1 MANRVSEDATI
12 TLGSVRRRLL
22 TGSAW
27 VLAARIAGLALGV
40 VMNGLI
46 ARMLDPSGFGAFL
59 LTSTMVVIGSTVAKL
74 GMDRAVV
81 RFTAASLGV
90 GEPAG
95 AREAIRIA
103 VGWAVLGSAAVAAVF
118 ALGLGQWFFGSV
130 LGEPLVASVVPIAA
144 GWLFATAMQSVLA
157 ECFRGLSR
165 FGYAAALHMFATDFA
180 TVGVLG
186 AVYVT
191 ARSVSLS
198 NVVTIVTVVA
208 MLVLA
213 ITGLLLLRTVRSLR
227 GPGHVGRSEMF
238 AVARPLMVTNLGIYL
253 LGAGVDMWILG
264 AYEPTDQV
272 ALYGAAAKL
281 TVLVATP
288 MIIFSGVMPPLVAEL
303 FAQGKIRK
311 LERTLRSGATLV
323 GVPALAVLMLFV
335 VAGPWVLGTVYEPY
349 YRQAAPV
356 LMIMS
361 ISRLIAVWTGSCG
374 IALMMTGHQK
384 DMMRITL
391 FSAALSVGGG
401 LALAPH
407 FGTIGVAV
415 ATASA
420 QVFQN
425 VTQLLTAHRRL
436 GIWTYVSFSPE
447 ILRDL
452 IGRPPR
458 PPGAAPAAQGHSPG
472 EGGES

>member
-1 MANRVSEDATI
+1 
-12 TLGSVRRRLL
+12 
-22 TGSAW
+22 
-27 VLAARIAGLALGV
+27 
-40 VMNGLI
+40 
-46 ARMLDPSGFGAFL
+46 
-59 LTSTMVVIGSTVAKL
+59 
-74 GMDRAVV
+74 
-81 RFTAASLGV
+81 
-90 GEPAG
+90 
-95 AREAIRIA
+95 
-103 VGWAVLGSAAVAAVF
+103 
-118 ALGLGQWFFGSV
+118 
-130 LGEPLVASVVPIAA
+130 LVASVVPIAA

-165 FGYAAALHMFATDFA
+165 FGYAAAFHMFATDFA

-186 AVYVT
+186 AVYVM

-198 NVVTIVTVVA
+198 NVVTIVTLVA

-227 GPGHVGRSEMF
+227 GPGHVNRSEMF

-264 AYEPTDQV
+264 AFQPTDQV

-323 GVPALAVLMLFV
+323 GVPALAVLTLFV

-349 YRQAAPV
+349 YRQAAPI
-356 LMIMS
+356 LIIMS

-391 FSAALSVGGG
+391 SSAALSVGGG

-425 VTQLLTAHRRL
+425 VVQLFTAHRRL

-452 IGRPPR
+452 IGRPR
-458 PPGAAPAAQGHSPG
+458 PAAPRRQGGSPG
-472 EGGES
+472 ERGRS

>member
-1 MANRVSEDATI
+1 MADQAAEEAVI

-22 TGSAW
+22 TGSVW
-27 VLAARIAGLALGV
+27 VLAARIAGLGLGV
-40 VMNGLI
+40 VMNGLV

-81 RFTAASLGV
+81 RFTASSLAV

-95 AREAIRIA
+95 ARDAIRIA
-103 VGWAVLGSAAVAAVF
+103 VGWSALGSAAVGLVLS
-118 ALGLGQWFFGSV
+118 LGLGQWFFGSV
-130 LGEPLVASVVPIAA
+130 LGEPLVASVVPLAA

-165 FGYAAALHMFATDFA
+165 FGYAAIFHMFATDLV

-186 AVYVT
+186 AAYVT
-191 ARSVSLS
+191 ARSASLS
-198 NVVTIVTVVA
+198 SVVAIFTVVA
-208 MLVLA
+208 TLVLGV
-213 ITGLLLLRTVRSLR
+213 TGLLLLRITRPLR
-227 GPGHVGRSEMF
+227 GPGHVGRSEVF

-253 LGAGVDMWILG
+253 LGAGVDLWILG
-264 AYEPTDQV
+264 AFQPTDEV

-311 LERTLRSGATLV
+311 LERTLRSGATLI
-323 GVPALAVLMLFV
+323 GLPALAVLMLFV

-349 YRQAAPV
+349 YRQAAPILV
-356 LMIMS
+356 IMS
-361 ISRLIAVWTGSCG
+361 VSRLIAVWTGSCG

-391 FSAALSVGGG
+391 ASAGLSVGGG
-401 LALAPH
+401 LLLAPH
-407 FGTIGVAV
+407 FGAIGVAV

-425 VTQLLTAHRRL
+425 MVQLLVAHRRL
-436 GIWTYVSFSPE
+436 GIWTYVSFSPDVLRE
-447 ILRDL
+447 IVGRRRRD
-452 IGRPPR
+452 
-458 PPGAAPAAQGHSPG
+458 GAADPAID
-472 EGGES
+472 E